1 MNKAEYTA
9 ALPAPTD
16 TPKIFSSIDKLII
29 TMLGL
34 RTDFP
39 EATLHDCTDKDEA
52 NDNRV
57 FGQTA
62 LEHLSRMYQKI
73 FQKMMIKN

>member
-1 MNKAEYTA
+1 LDESKADYNE
-9 ALPAPTD
+9 ALPAPGD
-16 TPKIFSSIDKLII
+16 AKQKKYSAALEKLIVS
-29 TMLGL
+29 MQDL

-57 FGQTA
+57 FLVTQ
-62 LEHLSRMYQKI
+62 H
-73 FQKMMIKN
+73 